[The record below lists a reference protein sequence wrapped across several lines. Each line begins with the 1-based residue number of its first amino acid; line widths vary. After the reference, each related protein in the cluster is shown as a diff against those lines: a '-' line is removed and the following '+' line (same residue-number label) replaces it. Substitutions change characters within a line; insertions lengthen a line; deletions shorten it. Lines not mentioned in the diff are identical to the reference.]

1 MRNVKKVKVIRDEK
15 LNGLYSVV
23 VGADDPMDL
32 QGREAEETAKKHAK
46 RKGYSESE
54 MIDNGEIRTFGQNK
68 LAERRFFFRKG

>member
-1 MRNVKKVKVIRDEK
+1 MKKTKVIRDEK

-46 RKGYSESE
+46 RKGYSD
-54 MIDNGEIRTFGQNK
+54 MVDNGEIRTFGQNK
-68 LAERRFFFRKG
+68 LAERKFFFRKG